1 MAHVR
6 ELVEAEMENID
17 RVASELTGKNP
28 SSKN

>member
-17 RVASELTGKNP
+17 RVSSELTGKNP
-28 SSKN
+28 SEN